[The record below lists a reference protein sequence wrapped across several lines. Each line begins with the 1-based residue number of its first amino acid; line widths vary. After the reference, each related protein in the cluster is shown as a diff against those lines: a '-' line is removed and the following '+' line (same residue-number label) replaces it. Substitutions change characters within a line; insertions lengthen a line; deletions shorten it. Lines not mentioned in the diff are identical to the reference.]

1 MRSQNVVVQTPLSGR
16 HSPRLRAAGERASVR
31 RPQAERSLPGPAG
44 RPEAPSP
51 RPPRKRRREMP
62 TSGKPAADGGGS
74 GDTEWK
80 AKWRRQRWPGA
91 EGEPG
96 PRDPASGRAG
106 RPQPPGVCPRPAP
119 SRIPSVAR
127 GPGGRAPGR
136 RGAGPRARGRCPEA
150 SLSPAGRSG
159 AGAAGGAHAPRESLS
174 AGRWPAGP
182 TPIPA
187 GGGPGAAVDWRALR
201 AGSGPEWADCADL
214 S

>member
-1 MRSQNVVVQTPLSGR
+1 MPRRARGRVSVRSQNVVVQTPLSGR

-31 RPQAERSLPGPAG
+31 RPQAERSLRGPAG

-62 TSGKPAADGGGS
+62 TSGKPAADGGGGGGG

-119 SRIPSVAR
+119 SRTPRVAR
-127 GPGGRAPGR
+127 GL
-136 RGAGPRARGRCPEA
+136 RG
-150 SLSPAGRSG
+150 
-159 AGAAGGAHAPRESLS
+159 
-174 AGRWPAGP
+174 
-182 TPIPA
+182 T
-187 GGGPGAAVDWRALR
+187 
-201 AGSGPEWADCADL
+201 GSGPPRCRPSGPGPL
-214 S
+214 SGSLTVPCR